1 MNQFSHQFNYWKT
14 MKVKTKYK
22 ITNTMLASISVM
34 IDRSDE
40 KDSQWWKSSE
50 KFVKDI
56 QDMDA
61 SQLSVGQKNWLVS
74 IIQKL
79 RAEGM

>member
-1 MNQFSHQFNYWKT
+1 

-22 ITNTMLASISVM
+22 ITNTVLASISVM